1 MIYIYIRRAIFFGIF
16 FSRRQLAPNS
26 TRLSDW
32 AHVTGVTSQG
42 PSGLSG
48 LLMKEMPAAARKTA
62 LPWILQYCRISKQ
75 WPAFLFHVVWA
86 AIFLE
91 LQNSCEAKAIKKLQ
105 KQYFIWK
112 EDLQL
117 WDAPWRSA
125 PDRIMPGTD
134 AGSAP
139 QESWHGSVLKPV
151 FEQIRRKPATN
162 CEPSASCTAG
172 NTTGRQAIPRLARN
186 RPISGP
192 AHPRGRC
199 AIEKRRPHLRKILVG
214 LGQASTMARPKRQHL
229 DAGSHLERQN
239 RLERIHRKEQ
249 SVQRPHA

>member
-1 MIYIYIRRAIFFGIF
+1 
-16 FSRRQLAPNS
+16 
-26 TRLSDW
+26 
-32 AHVTGVTSQG
+32 
-42 PSGLSG
+42 
-48 LLMKEMPAAARKTA
+48 MPAAARKTA

-112 EDLQL
+112 ADLQL

-125 PDRIMPGTD
+125 PDRILPCTD
-134 AGSAP
+134 AGYAP

-151 FEQIRRKPATN
+151 FEQIRRKPAAVAEILEEQIVKPQLRVLQAMQQEGKPFQDWPAIGQFLDQHILGGDVQLKKEGRT
-162 CEPSASCTAG
+162 SAKSLLAWGKHQRWQDQSG
-172 NTTGRQAIPRLARN
+172 NTWMLC
-186 RPISGP
+186 SY
-192 AHPRGRC
+192 
-199 AIEKRRPHLRKILVG
+199 
-214 LGQASTMARPKRQHL
+214 
-229 DAGSHLERQN
+229 
-239 RLERIHRKEQ
+239 LERIHRKEE